1 MSSNHENNLNYK
13 FTGKD
18 LPASF
23 SKTGFALLG
32 LGLVLVILSFA
43 VDPLRAAFNSVLG
56 FTFMLSIGVGSLF
69 MVALEFIA
77 GAVWSTPFRRIS
89 ENLSILTF
97 VAIIFAI
104 PVILNLHSL
113 YHWTHT
119 EAVLKDELL
128 NHKKEYLDEQFFYI
142 RTALFFII
150 MGIFYFVFISGS
162 NKQDSTG
169 DQKITKRNIIFSAPF
184 MFIFAIMI
192 SLMAIDY
199 LMSLEPHWF
208 STIFG
213 VYYFAGTFLSAIATL
228 TLFVLY
234 LKDKGLLPKQI
245 NKNHLYNLGGL
256 MFAFTAFWTYI
267 AFSQFVLIWYANLP
281 EETLW
286 FIPRMENGW
295 EFLSI
300 GLIFIHFIIPFGM
313 LIQRKAKMNPGR
325 LKLAAYWIL
334 FAHVYDLYWL
344 IMPTYSHTA
353 KTIDPT
359 KTLSPQFSWFE
370 IAFPILVAGVVIT
383 VFGIVSKNKSL
394 IPIGDPKLQR
404 GLDFHL

>member
-1 MSSNHENNLNYK
+1 MSSNHDSKLNYNY
-13 FTGKD
+13 TGKD
-18 LPASF
+18 LPKSF

-32 LGLVLVILSFA
+32 LGLVLVIASFY
-43 VDPLRAAFNSVLG
+43 VDGLRASFNSVLG
-56 FTFMLSIGVGSLF
+56 FTFILSIGVGSLF
-69 MVALEFIA
+69 MVALEYIA

-97 VAIIFAI
+97 IAPLVAI
-104 PVILNLHSL
+104 PVFLNMHSI
-113 YHWTHT
+113 YHWTHLEVVET
-119 EAVLKDELL
+119 DVLLKFKQPYL
-128 NHKKEYLDEQFFYI
+128 NETFFYI
-142 RTALFFII
+142 RSALFFVI
-150 MGIFYFVFISGS
+150 MGIFYFVFVSGS
-162 NKQDSTG
+162 DKQDKTG

-184 MFIFAIMI
+184 MFIFAISI
-192 SLMAIDY
+192 SIMAIDY

-281 EETLW
+281 EETMW
-286 FIPRMENGW
+286 FIPRMKNGW

-300 GLIFIHFIIPFGM
+300 GLIFIHFIIPFGL
-313 LIQRKAKMNPGR
+313 LIQRKAKMNESR
-325 LKLAAYWIL
+325 LKFAAFWIL
-334 FAHVYDLYWL
+334 FAHLYDLYWL
-344 IMPTYSHTA
+344 IMPTYSHAA
-353 KTIDPT
+353 KTHG
-359 KTLSPQFSWFE
+359 PQFSWFE
-370 IAFPILVAGVVIT
+370 IAFPILVAGIVIVVFSI
-383 VFGIVSKNKSL
+383 ISKNKPL